1 MGLEHFTRA
10 AAAFSVSFRPAAPV
24 RVHAC
29 GRLAEGSAEWAAVD
43 KALEAARAAAAKVSA
58 AAAAAAAA
66 AKAKE
71 APAAVAAAKLKGAP
85 PAAAAKAK
93 AGAASA

>member
-43 KALEAARAAAAKVSA
+43 KALEAARAAAAKAKAAPPA
-58 AAAAAAAA
+58 AAAAAAVAA
-66 AKAKE
+66 AKANGG
-71 APAAVAAAKLKGAP
+71 GAR
-85 PAAAAKAK
+85 
-93 AGAASA
+93 GLRSARV

>member
-58 AAAAAAAA
+58 AAAAAAA
-66 AKAKE
+66 
-71 APAAVAAAKLKGAP
+71 VAAAKANAGEAGAGK
-85 PAAAAKAK
+85 AKAK